1 MKHIRLFEDYSDE
14 ELRALQDDLH
24 GIGHK
29 TKFVRG
35 EDFGFNPDFKGEN
48 KGGIPLRFSKEMFDD
63 LQKMGELKITY
74 EDLNKND
81 IRARFTNPEKFGVPP
96 AENWVYS
103 AAKSGQFFIDTY
115 GKVVTEEIAKK
126 FSEIR
131 R

>member
-1 MKHIRLFEDYSDE
+1 MKHIRLFEEYSDE

-48 KGGIPLRFSKEMFDD
+48 KGGISLRFSKEMFDD
-63 LQKMGELKITY
+63 LQKMGELKISY
-74 EDLNKND
+74 ESGDS
-81 IRARFTNPEKFGVPP
+81 IGARFTNPEKFGVPP

-103 AAKSGQFFIDTY
+103 ATKSGQFFIDTY
-115 GKVVTEEIAKK
+115 EKGVTEEIAKK